1 MKLVSCH
8 IESFGKLQNF
18 DYSFDDEKSIIHEDN
33 GWGKSTLATFI
44 RVMFY
49 GFIGE
54 NKRTIVDNER
64 KKYRPWQ
71 MGTYGGN
78 IVFSV
83 NGREYRME
91 RRFGE
96 KKSGSDEF
104 ALYDNAT
111 NLKSD
116 DYSTNIGEE
125 IFGIDLESFMRT
137 VFIAQQDCG
146 TEVTPNISAKIGNV
160 SDQTADMGNYDDV
173 QNVLKN
179 EMNRLTPDRSTGKL
193 SKLNMRISELN
204 EKVRNK
210 EFYVDNFTE
219 LERRLGEQIHKK
231 EKKLEEQQAVQKELV
246 RVSAIKDSQAGA
258 ERYKELCGQVANAK
272 QEYEN
277 AKSFFPKDVPE
288 KADIDAVIKRCDDY
302 ENALQTMK
310 NFALSDDESRKRIS
324 LESFFNS
331 GVPDED
337 KLRDI
342 EGSIDKLSKLESER
356 DASQLSDVEKR
367 KLDDAKKLFE
377 NYKPSLEEIDNLSNE
392 WGERK
397 SKKEVLSSKRMNAE
411 LFKNANSANSGSESS
426 YKTVGLLLI
435 VIGIVAVISGGA
447 IIVTTKN
454 IALGAIVILVGG
466 LLSVVGVVLSSG
478 KNKKKTDGNSTDN
491 SAYEQLLDEIAKDED
506 FIKRVEQGCI
516 EMFDKL
522 GMQYNE
528 YDAPAELS
536 RIRGLIKD
544 YDELADRWQKGESPE
559 REEEIKDLTISIAGF
574 LGNYRQDVQSDYQKA
589 LYQLRSDVSDYSRLK
604 DKMDKMQ
611 KASKERDDVGNEVKN
626 YIISMGFEPE
636 ENLKDQLSLMN
647 EKIISLN
654 YSKDALKNSTERK
667 EAFERDND
675 VTKFIDID
683 YTAETASLEEL
694 NGSFNKLKL
703 EIAEVEDLEDSFR
716 DQLGTTAQELET
728 IESDEAELEELQ
740 EEYAADMRKYQ
751 IIAKTKEYLE
761 KAKQNFSGKY
771 MDDIKKSFEK
781 YHNIISNSDE
791 KYELDA
797 NLNIKLKEKGSL
809 HELGVLSEGYKDL
822 VGLCRRIAM
831 VDAMYDME
839 KPFLIFDD
847 PFVNL
852 DESRLS
858 GAVKFLDDLSKE
870 YQIVYFSCHKSRC

>member
-1 MKLVSCH
+1 M
-8 IESFGKLQNF
+8 
-18 DYSFDDEKSIIHEDN
+18 
-33 GWGKSTLATFI
+33 
-44 RVMFY
+44 
-49 GFIGE
+49 
-54 NKRTIVDNER
+54 
-64 KKYRPWQ
+64 
-71 MGTYGGN
+71 
-78 IVFSV
+78 
-83 NGREYRME
+83 
-91 RRFGE
+91 
-96 KKSGSDEF
+96 
-104 ALYDNAT
+104 
-111 NLKSD
+111 
-116 DYSTNIGEE
+116 
-125 IFGIDLESFMRT
+125 
-137 VFIAQQDCG
+137 
-146 TEVTPNISAKIGNV
+146 
-160 SDQTADMGNYDDV
+160 
-173 QNVLKN
+173 
-179 EMNRLTPDRSTGKL
+179 
-193 SKLNMRISELN
+193 
-204 EKVRNK
+204 
-210 EFYVDNFTE
+210 
-219 LERRLGEQIHKK
+219 
-231 EKKLEEQQAVQKELV
+231 
-246 RVSAIKDSQAGA
+246 
-258 ERYKELCGQVANAK
+258 
-272 QEYEN
+272 
-277 AKSFFPKDVPE
+277 
-288 KADIDAVIKRCDDY
+288 
-302 ENALQTMK
+302 
-310 NFALSDDESRKRIS
+310 
-324 LESFFNS
+324 
-331 GVPDED
+331 
-337 KLRDI
+337 
-342 EGSIDKLSKLESER
+342 
-356 DASQLSDVEKR
+356 
-367 KLDDAKKLFE
+367 
-377 NYKPSLEEIDNLSNE
+377 
-392 WGERK
+392 
-397 SKKEVLSSKRMNAE
+397 
-411 LFKNANSANSGSESS
+411 
-426 YKTVGLLLI
+426 
-435 VIGIVAVISGGA
+435 IGIVAVISGGA

-466 LLSVVGVVLSSG
+466 LLSVVGVVLSAG

-506 FIKRVEQGCI
+506 FIKSVEQGCI

-839 KPFLIFDD
+839 KTFLIFDD